1 MRSKIVMR
9 NTDSMLFSTFSS
21 GAVSKAIYPTSGD
34 PLKQLQLFLE
44 PEWALSQQPMRP
56 KAEWAIDSEAMRARG
71 IIVLVKSNYSCSQSK
86 ILRQNNFSQLKLDL
100 NGLFCCQNA
109 SAFHYQWAITQPRS
123 SSTNRSI
130 DNRPPVGFYYS
141 ETSIKLTSN

>member
-1 MRSKIVMR
+1 MR

-34 PLKQLQLFLE
+34 SLKQLQLFLE

-56 KAEWAIDSEAMRARG
+56 MAEWAIDSEAMRARG
-71 IIVLVKSNYSCSQSK
+71 IIVLVKSSYSCSQSK

-100 NGLFCCQNA
+100 NGPFCRQKA
-109 SAFHYQWAITQPRS
+109 GAFHHQWAITVIQPRS
-123 SSTNRSI
+123 SSTNHSI

-141 ETSIKLTSN
+141 ETSIKLTPN